1 MRSSGWGSVRLWAY
15 PILLAGVALG
25 FDAADRAVP
34 FSILGNG
41 LIDEVCHLTTGALGL
56 LVLACFID
64 VPPRF
69 YVAGLIASV
78 AIDLDHIPVYLGLL
92 GNQFQRPVT
101 HSLATVLVFA
111 GAAVVSRRHRAV
123 LAGVVTGLVIH
134 FARDIAEGPP
144 GVRLLWPV
152 QDTAW
157 TASFWW
163 FLGMIIAFTAVR
175 LVAVGADIP
184 HRRAHLFRTP
194 SPTHITPPAPIDRL
208 TSGDRFP
215 DPKPEGPDLEGASG
229 TRLSLVPMRARV
241 DGVAG
246 RRVSLTRLSFPRPN
260 GLRSSVVKVSPKVGF
275 SPRSIRSYEA

>member
-1 MRSSGWGSVRLWAY
+1 MRSSGWGSVRLWTY
-15 PILLAGVALG
+15 PVLLAVVALG

-34 FSILGNG
+34 FSILGTG
-41 LIDEVCHLTTGALGL
+41 LIDEVCHLATGALGL

-64 VPPRF
+64 VPRRF

-111 GAAVVSRRHRAV
+111 GGAVVSRRHRAV

-152 QDTAW
+152 KDTAW

-163 FLGMIIAFTAVR
+163 FRGMIIVFTVVR
-175 LVAVGADIP
+175 LVLVSAGIP

-194 SPTHITPPAPIDRL
+194 SPTHATPPA
-208 TSGDRFP
+208 
-215 DPKPEGPDLEGASG
+215 
-229 TRLSLVPMRARV
+229 
-241 DGVAG
+241 
-246 RRVSLTRLSFPRPN
+246 
-260 GLRSSVVKVSPKVGF
+260 RST
-275 SPRSIRSYEA
+275 A